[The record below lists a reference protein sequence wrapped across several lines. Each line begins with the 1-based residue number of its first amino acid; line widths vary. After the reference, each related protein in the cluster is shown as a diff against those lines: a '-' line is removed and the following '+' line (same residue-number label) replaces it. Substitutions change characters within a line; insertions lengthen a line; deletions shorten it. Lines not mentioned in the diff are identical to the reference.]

1 MLFSIVA
8 PPCYIPTNRVR
19 GFPFLHML
27 SSIYYMWFL
36 MMAILT
42 NCEHI
47 TPFF

>member
-19 GFPFLHML
+19 RFPFLHML

-42 NCEHI
+42 NCEQI